1 MLWKA
6 LLVVLARHHRRI
18 PLMPLLR
25 KMPQRV
31 HLKSSMAATLP
42 NRLKKIFLLQRENVR
57 FPYNVKKEFQYSRI
71 PEFPEDSDIFEY
83 WKTNGKKFPL
93 LSRLARKF
101 LCIPA
106 SSEQVISTA
115 ESVVSKRRTNLNIDN
130 IEILVCMKETM
141 KELKTIPKFIYIKTI
156 LKNLIKQQQNLVI
169 FVDSVTNILLTLTL

>member
-1 MLWKA
+1 M
-6 LLVVLARHHRRI
+6 
-18 PLMPLLR
+18 
-25 KMPQRV
+25 KMPKRV
-31 HLKSSMAATLP
+31 HLKSSMVATIP
-42 NRLKKIFLLQRENVR
+42 NRLKKIILLQRQSVR
-57 FPYNVKKEFQYSRI
+57 FPYIVKKEFQYSRI

-106 SSEQVISTA
+106 SSERLISTP
-115 ESVVSKRRTNLNIDN
+115 EKSKRRINLNIDN
-130 IEILVCMKETM
+130 IEMLVYMMENM

-169 FVDSVTNILLTLTL
+169 FVDSVTNILLILIL